1 VCIFSHSLRGTHEP
15 SWPPAMTNIYT
26 LNHSLLLFLSN
37 LSGIPNLGLR
47 IIFYFPLLCFCVLN
61 TSMLASTFLLW
72 AICFSSMAFV
82 LLSDQTI
89 SIASGFRF
97 MNKVPV
103 AHTCNPSYS
112 VGRDQE
118 DNGSKPARA
127 NSS

>member
-1 VCIFSHSLRGTHEP
+1 
-15 SWPPAMTNIYT
+15 
-26 LNHSLLLFLSN
+26 
-37 LSGIPNLGLR
+37 
-47 IIFYFPLLCFCVLN
+47 
-61 TSMLASTFLLW
+61 MLASTFLLW

-89 SIASGFRF
+89 SIASGFCF

-118 DNGSKPARA
+118 DCLLKPTQA
-127 NSS
+127 NTSQDPVS